1 MNTICTDLYNLVDFL
16 FKFALVY
23 IPCVIGAV
31 CGIYFKSEILPK
43 KDKAKKQKGLLK
55 VIGFSFSSSIVPSL
69 IILISEYLLPD
80 RMTSNHILKYG
91 IAMLFGFIG
100 SERITEYLMN
110 MANLFKVLK
119 ALSEGMNGLS
129 KLSEETESMTNVD
142 NTQQN
147 D

>member
-1 MNTICTDLYNLVDFL
+1 MNTICTDIYNLVDFL

-23 IPCVIGAV
+23 IPCVLGAV

-43 KDKAKKQKGLLK
+43 KDKTKKQKGLLK

-129 KLSEETESMTNVD
+129 KLSEETESIIDGN